1 MDVVQAENAEQDMCG
16 EERLHEVTR
25 SCRADPAEKILTTIL
40 ESVRTF
46 TWGVAQSDDITL
58 MVVRVK

>member
-1 MDVVQAENAEQDMCG
+1 VI
-16 EERLHEVTR
+16 R
-25 SCRADPAEKILTTIL
+25 SCRTEPAEKILATIL

-46 TWGVAQSDDITL
+46 TGGVAQSDDITL